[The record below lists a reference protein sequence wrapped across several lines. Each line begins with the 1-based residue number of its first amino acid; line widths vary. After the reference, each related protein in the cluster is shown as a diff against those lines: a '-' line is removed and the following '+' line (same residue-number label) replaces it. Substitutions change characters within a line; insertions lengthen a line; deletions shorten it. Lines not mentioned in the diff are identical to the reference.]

1 MAEVILNHASW
12 LGSEVG
18 MVLKTKMINSTT
30 AITKETETDA
40 DGVAHTVAKSGSVY
54 YDATSGVYGLIY
66 EDVDITGGDRMGSV
80 MIAGYYVDDA
90 LPATAATYKT
100 NFAAQGLFPVE
111 YGDVT
116 RPTWATVS

>member
-1 MAEVILNHASW
+1 MAEIILNHAPW

-30 AITKETETDA
+30 AITKETEKDA
-40 DGVAHTVAKSGSVY
+40 DGVSHTIAKSGSVY

-66 EDVDITGGDRMGSV
+66 EDVDITDGARMGSV
-80 MIAGYYVDDA
+80 MIAGYYVDA
-90 LPATAATYKT
+90 ELPATAATYKT
-100 NFAAQGLFPVE
+100 NFAAQGLFPVV

>member
-1 MAEVILNHASW
+1 MAEVILNHAPW

-40 DGVAHTVAKSGSVY
+40 DGVNHTVAKSGSVY

-90 LPATAATYKT
+90 LPASAETYKT